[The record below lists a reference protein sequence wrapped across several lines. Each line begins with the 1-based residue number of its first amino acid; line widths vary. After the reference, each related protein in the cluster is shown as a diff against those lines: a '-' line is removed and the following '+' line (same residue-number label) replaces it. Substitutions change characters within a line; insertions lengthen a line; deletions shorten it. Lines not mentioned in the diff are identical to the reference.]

1 MIVGIISDE
10 DGLKDTT
17 RSRLKIAGA
26 KMDDICQL
34 AGRTPAGHKRSL
46 MIPDDTDDI
55 IRAIRDLHIQ
65 HLYIDPLAAHAGAG
79 VNLYSDQDVR
89 AKIMGPLA
97 PVGEETGVSIWLTRH
112 PNKQVGAAA
121 MYRGGG
127 SLGIIGAALFGLAL
141 GRDPQDIDRIVMA
154 PIKCNIGPMPPSLA
168 FRLEGMPGSDH
179 AKVKW
184 DREPCYLTA
193 DDILL
198 APPNQSAKANTET
211 ELWLLTK
218 LGPGPR
224 LVGELEAEAEAEH
237 HGWRTANRAK
247 KTLQVRSERVG
258 FSKGSLVYW
267 LPPGQELPPAP
278 SEDQTEDETGLRPY
292 NATALR
298 PRNRA
303 IYGTL
308 CGFAH
313 TTPHRAI
320 RCQLI
325 ASYGEQRNEICAN
338 LLRMPYKYGCH
349 GCG

>member
-1 MIVGIISDE
+1 
-10 DGLKDTT
+10 
-17 RSRLKIAGA
+17 
-26 KMDDICQL
+26 
-34 AGRTPAGHKRSL
+34 
-46 MIPDDTDDI
+46 
-55 IRAIRDLHIQ
+55 
-65 HLYIDPLAAHAGAG
+65 
-79 VNLYSDQDVR
+79 
-89 AKIMGPLA
+89 MGPLA